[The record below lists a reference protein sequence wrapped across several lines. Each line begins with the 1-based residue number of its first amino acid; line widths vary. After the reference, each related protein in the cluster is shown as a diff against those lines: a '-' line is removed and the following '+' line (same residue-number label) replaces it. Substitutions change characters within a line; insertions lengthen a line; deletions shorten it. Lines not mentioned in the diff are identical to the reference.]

1 MEGMPRL
8 PMLTPEFKFSTASL
22 PAEFSTKIKEYI
34 LMHYQDDPSKYDAAI
49 NEMMSLRAQFGRL
62 VPDVE
67 TVCQMKRYYA
77 QLTMMKSRFPMEE
90 GDPIKIPFSWLD
102 KAMDMPSSAV
112 YEDVNFELTS
122 VMFNIGAIHAA
133 IAANET
139 RIDLDSIKNAFTHFQ
154 CAAFPFQHI
163 RDRMNAAKYSSIDF
177 EPSLL
182 TWYVNILLAQAQEC
196 ILEKSLI
203 DHRKNT
209 VIAKIAVYLRDIY
222 MSCHEHLES
231 SGLSDIISSSK
242 YRSIKNAFTHF
253 QCAAFP
259 FQHIRDRMNAA
270 KYSSIDFEPSLLT
283 WYVNILLAQAQ
294 ECILEKSLI
303 DHRKNTVIA
312 KIAVYLRD
320 IYMSCHE
327 HLESSGLSDII
338 SSSKY
343 REWLR
348 TCDVKAELYGVVA
361 MVHLG
366 EQADADKKMGDRL
379 AYYQIASE
387 HVKAAAKLVE
397 KDKRESLRQAV
408 VFATDVVVAKHID
421 SLRQTDIKPNSIKN
435 AFTHFQCAAFP
446 FQHIRDRMNAAKYS
460 SIDFEPSLL
469 TWYVNIL
476 LAQAQECILEKS
488 LIDHRKN
495 TVIAKIAVYLRDIY
509 MSCHEH
515 LESSGL
521 SDIISSSKY
530 REWLRTCDV
539 KAELYG
545 VVAMV
550 HLGEQADA
558 DKKMGD
564 RLAYYQIA
572 SEHVKAAAKLVEK
585 DKRESLR
592 QAVVF
597 ATDVVVA
604 KETNAKKENDFIY
617 HERIPRREELT
628 MVEGVSMVKPIGFE
642 PTDRSI
648 AGDDLFAALL
658 PMNVL
663 KSVSMYSEEKAKLK
677 RAVFDRVEAKDRE
690 LDDYML
696 SLQLD
701 EINLDKSVD
710 ELKLPEMLLERS
722 ATFNA
727 QPDAFPDLLDKLQR
741 VGHCAIEA
749 DHKLDDLHNRLSAID
764 SPDLTSDAGFE
775 AIKKEL
781 ERISDHHTKARTNNA
796 QLQRA
801 IAAHSENLRVLAMP
815 LGELNRRISGPAV
828 KPSETAE
835 GAQLKRML
843 CKTEEM
849 RKQRSQ
855 LLDTFSKDL
864 ENDDITA
871 KCLAEKDLDNT
882 DLYSR
887 ELKKHDEVIQLIDMN
902 LAAQVKILAAL
913 TEANASFADCRRQV
927 MELNRS
933 RADQVL
939 ALTAAYDVYVD
950 VLQKAD
956 EGLKFYS
963 TLFSLT
969 RTLDEAMEGIE
980 NAYEE
985 EKAAKEKE
993 KRQLEERARE
1003 LRMAREARE
1012 AMEQFRNQPID
1023 SPHSSALVSPLDFP
1037 PSAADGPKNVG
1048 GARLKDYMAYYR
1060 AKIAGHMPPSSQQHP
1075 TGIISSSS
1083 SAFSSCAQG
1092 LGLPGTLP
1100 PPQSPYVNAT
1110 GIAPPAAALSMS
1122 MPQGYQ
1128 STAGNAVTAS
1138 SRMAQNSPSIQ
1149 PYVGV
1154 GSATVG
1160 PLGTPSTG
1168 RSVVAPAALQA
1179 SLQHPLQMPS
1189 QPAVLN
1195 FLPTHTSH
1203 QPSIALFGSLSQP
1216 LTATSIVQPPSQPAV
1231 GVGYYVQS
1239 VGHNAHAFQH
1249 ASNTAGSAKQLAQNE
1264 AQMPHAP
1271 AAVQNAVQMP
1281 QNSMQ
1286 YAQHFAVS
1294 VCPRADQV
1302 LALTAAYD
1310 VYVDVLQKADEG
1322 LKFYS
1327 TLFSLTRTLDEAMEG
1342 IENAY
1347 EEEKAAKE
1355 KEKRQLEERARE
1367 LRMAREAREA
1377 MEQFRNQPIDSPHSS
1392 ALVSPLDFPPSAADG
1407 PKNVGGARLK
1417 DYMAY
1422 YRAKIAGHMPPSSQ
1436 QHPTGIISSSSSA
1449 FSSCAQGLGL
1459 PGTLPPPQSP
1469 YVNATGIAP
1478 PAAALSMSMPQ
1489 GYQSTAGNAVTASSR
1504 MAQNSPSIQPYVGVG
1519 SATVGPLG
1527 TPSTGRSVVAPAALQ
1542 ASLQHPLQMP
1552 SQPAVLNFLPTHTSH
1567 QPSIALFGSLSQPLT
1582 ATSIVQPPS
1591 QPAVGVGYYVQS
1603 VGHNAHAFGGGGEGG
1618 GGGGRG
1624 GVRGTIPQEILG
1636 HCKEAL
1642 MMPEVFRLECRADQV
1657 LALTAAYDVYVD
1669 VLQKADEGLKFYS
1682 TLFSLTRTLD
1692 EAMEGIE
1699 NAYEEEKAAKEKEK
1713 RQLEERARELRM
1725 AREAREAMEQFRNQP
1740 IDSPHSSALVSP
1752 LDFPPSAADGPKNV
1766 GGARLKDYMAYYRAK
1781 IAGHMPP
1788 SSQQHPT
1795 GIISSSS
1802 SAFSSCAQGLGLP
1815 GTLPPPQSPYVNAT
1829 GIAPPAAALSMSMP
1843 QGYQSTAG
1851 NAVTASSRM
1860 AQNSPSIQPY
1870 VGVGSATVGPLGTP
1884 STGRSVVAPAALQAS
1899 LQHPLQMPSQPAVL
1913 NFLPTHTSHQPSIA
1927 LFGSL
1932 SQPLTATS
1940 IVQPP
1945 SQPAVGVG
1953 YYVQSVGHNAHAFQH
1968 ASNTAGSA
1976 KQLAQNEAQ
1985 MPHAPAAVQN
1995 AVQMPQN
2002 SMQYAQH
2009 FAVSVC
2015 PSGTASQ
2022 QQSQLSDLGSQT
2034 VQPQKTVATTQLVN
2048 GCISALPFAPNAI
2061 SLHMQSNVAHNM
2073 QNSAAPI
2080 TAQTPSTASCAMMN
2094 SGITLQN
2101 RTHPLSPVVGA
2112 VNASSGTQF
2121 TELPITSLPQT
2132 AISSAT
2138 SITHSAHPSALSS
2151 EIPSNMQGGVIPDS
2165 FITTQM
2171 SDSSSAFAQVK
2182 QQTCRAVV
2190 SQRST
2195 CDGSSDSNLAAI
2207 NVSAG
2212 SFMPQSHP
2220 AVVPKQFL
2228 SPFAPSAQGASD
2240 SGVLSP
2246 WHQSLLTNSESLI
2259 YGNGRLLNQSPS
2271 MTQHHRSSGQPPN
2284 AVSGL
2289 AQQPSTAMHQSAYG
2303 VQQTAPYASTTQ
2315 NIDYMAYYR
2324 AKIAGHMP
2332 PSSQQHPTGIISSS
2346 SSAFSSCAQGLGLPG
2361 TLPPPQSPYVNATGI
2376 APPAAALSMSMP
2388 QGYQS
2393 TAGNAVTASSRM
2405 AQNSPSIQPYVGV
2418 GSATV
2423 GPLGTP
2429 STGRSVVAPAALQA
2443 SLQHP
2448 LQMPSQ
2454 PAVLNFLPTHT
2465 SHQPSIAL
2473 FGSLSQPLTATS
2485 IVQPPS
2491 QPAVGVGYYVQS
2503 VGHNAHAFQHAS
2515 NTAGSAKQLAQN
2527 EAQMPHAPAAVQNA
2541 VQMPQ
2546 NSMQY
2551 AQHFAV
2557 SVCPSGTASQQQSQL
2572 SDLGSQT
2579 VQPQKTVA
2587 TTQLVNGCISAL
2599 PFAPNAIS
2607 LHMQSNV
2614 AHNMQN
2620 SAAPITAQ
2628 TPSTASCA
2636 MMNSGI
2642 TLQNRTHPLSPV
2654 VGAVN
2659 ASSGTQFT
2667 ELPITSLPQTAIS
2680 SATSITH
2687 SAHPSA
2693 LSSEIPS
2700 NMQGGVIPD
2709 SFITTQM
2716 SDSSSAFA
2724 QVKQQTCRA
2733 VVSQRSTCD
2742 GSSDSNLAAIN
2753 VSAGSF
2759 MPQSHPAVVP
2769 KQFLSPFAPSAQ
2781 GASDS
2786 GVLSPW
2792 HQSLLTNSES
2802 LIYGNGRLLNQ
2813 SPSMTQHHR
2822 SSGQPPNAVS
2832 GLAQQP
2838 STAMHQ
2844 SAYGVQQTAPYAST
2858 TQNIDLMSS
2867 PLNANLPAPLLPCGQ
2882 QMQMHQ
2888 QTSSSNSA
2896 VSAIAP
2902 NAVHQG
2908 CSNSGPAAKSEMN
2921 AQHPQQ
2927 PAITSKSALSCAP
2940 SAEAVHISPAQC
2952 SAGDTLAEGGEY
2964 AIPEQC
2970 AVTISAT
2977 AVQPSSRPAA
2987 AVAPIVQSNSSTSLA
3002 SDVVLGMTSVT
3013 SLSYASTTP
3022 AAHKPSQATTATSS
3036 GPMASLDEM
3045 SNASSNRLRDVLNPE
3060 TFTIGEADATRIEK
3074 RQLREQFK
3082 AEGTT
3087 AQLPPLNPADPLN
3100 CLDAHYWIKK

>member
-139 RIDLDSIKNAFTHFQ
+139 RIDLD
-154 CAAFPFQHI
+154 
-163 RDRMNAAKYSSIDF
+163 
-177 EPSLL
+177 
-182 TWYVNILLAQAQEC
+182 
-196 ILEKSLI
+196 
-203 DHRKNT
+203 
-209 VIAKIAVYLRDIY
+209 
-222 MSCHEHLES
+222 
-231 SGLSDIISSSK
+231 
-242 YRSIKNAFTHF
+242 
-253 QCAAFP
+253 
-259 FQHIRDRMNAA
+259 
-270 KYSSIDFEPSLLT
+270 
-283 WYVNILLAQAQ
+283 
-294 ECILEKSLI
+294 
-303 DHRKNTVIA
+303 
-312 KIAVYLRD
+312 
-320 IYMSCHE
+320 
-327 HLESSGLSDII
+327 
-338 SSSKY
+338 
-343 REWLR
+343 
-348 TCDVKAELYGVVA
+348 
-361 MVHLG
+361 
-366 EQADADKKMGDRL
+366 
-379 AYYQIASE
+379 
-387 HVKAAAKLVE
+387 
-397 KDKRESLRQAV
+397 
-408 VFATDVVVAKHID
+408 
-421 SLRQTDIKPNSIKN
+421 SIKN

-1189 QPAVLN
+1189 QPAV
-1195 FLPTHTSH
+1195 S
-1203 QPSIALFGSLSQP
+1203 
-1216 LTATSIVQPPSQPAV
+1216 
-1231 GVGYYVQS
+1231 
-1239 VGHNAHAFQH
+1239 
-1249 ASNTAGSAKQLAQNE
+1249 
-1264 AQMPHAP
+1264 
-1271 AAVQNAVQMP
+1271 
-1281 QNSMQ
+1281 
-1286 YAQHFAVS
+1286 
-1294 VCPRADQV
+1294 
-1302 LALTAAYD
+1302 
-1310 VYVDVLQKADEG
+1310 
-1322 LKFYS
+1322 
-1327 TLFSLTRTLDEAMEG
+1327 
-1342 IENAY
+1342 
-1347 EEEKAAKE
+1347 
-1355 KEKRQLEERARE
+1355 
-1367 LRMAREAREA
+1367 
-1377 MEQFRNQPIDSPHSS
+1377 
-1392 ALVSPLDFPPSAADG
+1392 
-1407 PKNVGGARLK
+1407 
-1417 DYMAY
+1417 
-1422 YRAKIAGHMPPSSQ
+1422 
-1436 QHPTGIISSSSSA
+1436 
-1449 FSSCAQGLGL
+1449 
-1459 PGTLPPPQSP
+1459 
-1469 YVNATGIAP
+1469 
-1478 PAAALSMSMPQ
+1478 
-1489 GYQSTAGNAVTASSR
+1489 
-1504 MAQNSPSIQPYVGVG
+1504 
-1519 SATVGPLG
+1519 
-1527 TPSTGRSVVAPAALQ
+1527 
-1542 ASLQHPLQMP
+1542 
-1552 SQPAVLNFLPTHTSH
+1552 
-1567 QPSIALFGSLSQPLT
+1567 
-1582 ATSIVQPPS
+1582 
-1591 QPAVGVGYYVQS
+1591 
-1603 VGHNAHAFGGGGEGG
+1603 
-1618 GGGGRG
+1618 
-1624 GVRGTIPQEILG
+1624 
-1636 HCKEAL
+1636 
-1642 MMPEVFRLECRADQV
+1642 
-1657 LALTAAYDVYVD
+1657 
-1669 VLQKADEGLKFYS
+1669 
-1682 TLFSLTRTLD
+1682 
-1692 EAMEGIE
+1692 
-1699 NAYEEEKAAKEKEK
+1699 
-1713 RQLEERARELRM
+1713 
-1725 AREAREAMEQFRNQP
+1725 
-1740 IDSPHSSALVSP
+1740 
-1752 LDFPPSAADGPKNV
+1752 
-1766 GGARLKDYMAYYRAK
+1766 
-1781 IAGHMPP
+1781 
-1788 SSQQHPT
+1788 
-1795 GIISSSS
+1795 
-1802 SAFSSCAQGLGLP
+1802 
-1815 GTLPPPQSPYVNAT
+1815 
-1829 GIAPPAAALSMSMP
+1829 
-1843 QGYQSTAG
+1843 
-1851 NAVTASSRM
+1851 
-1860 AQNSPSIQPY
+1860 
-1870 VGVGSATVGPLGTP
+1870 
-1884 STGRSVVAPAALQAS
+1884 
-1899 LQHPLQMPSQPAVL
+1899 

-2061 SLHMQSNVAHNM
+2061 SQHMQSNVAHNM
-2073 QNSAAPI
+2073 QNSTAPI

-2171 SDSSSAFAQVK
+2171 SDSSSAFAQ
-2182 QQTCRAVV
+2182 
-2190 SQRST
+2190 
-2195 CDGSSDSNLAAI
+2195 
-2207 NVSAG
+2207 
-2212 SFMPQSHP
+2212 
-2220 AVVPKQFL
+2220 
-2228 SPFAPSAQGASD
+2228 
-2240 SGVLSP
+2240 
-2246 WHQSLLTNSESLI
+2246 
-2259 YGNGRLLNQSPS
+2259 
-2271 MTQHHRSSGQPPN
+2271 
-2284 AVSGL
+2284 
-2289 AQQPSTAMHQSAYG
+2289 
-2303 VQQTAPYASTTQ
+2303 
-2315 NIDYMAYYR
+2315 
-2324 AKIAGHMP
+2324 
-2332 PSSQQHPTGIISSS
+2332 
-2346 SSAFSSCAQGLGLPG
+2346 
-2361 TLPPPQSPYVNATGI
+2361 
-2376 APPAAALSMSMP
+2376 
-2388 QGYQS
+2388 
-2393 TAGNAVTASSRM
+2393 
-2405 AQNSPSIQPYVGV
+2405 
-2418 GSATV
+2418 
-2423 GPLGTP
+2423 
-2429 STGRSVVAPAALQA
+2429 
-2443 SLQHP
+2443 
-2448 LQMPSQ
+2448 
-2454 PAVLNFLPTHT
+2454 
-2465 SHQPSIAL
+2465 
-2473 FGSLSQPLTATS
+2473 
-2485 IVQPPS
+2485 
-2491 QPAVGVGYYVQS
+2491 
-2503 VGHNAHAFQHAS
+2503 
-2515 NTAGSAKQLAQN
+2515 
-2527 EAQMPHAPAAVQNA
+2527 
-2541 VQMPQ
+2541 
-2546 NSMQY
+2546 
-2551 AQHFAV
+2551 
-2557 SVCPSGTASQQQSQL
+2557 
-2572 SDLGSQT
+2572 
-2579 VQPQKTVA
+2579 
-2587 TTQLVNGCISAL
+2587 
-2599 PFAPNAIS
+2599 
-2607 LHMQSNV
+2607 
-2614 AHNMQN
+2614 
-2620 SAAPITAQ
+2620 
-2628 TPSTASCA
+2628 
-2636 MMNSGI
+2636 
-2642 TLQNRTHPLSPV
+2642 
-2654 VGAVN
+2654 
-2659 ASSGTQFT
+2659 
-2667 ELPITSLPQTAIS
+2667 
-2680 SATSITH
+2680 
-2687 SAHPSA
+2687 
-2693 LSSEIPS
+2693 
-2700 NMQGGVIPD
+2700 
-2709 SFITTQM
+2709 
-2716 SDSSSAFA
+2716 
-2724 QVKQQTCRA
+2724 
-2733 VVSQRSTCD
+2733 
-2742 GSSDSNLAAIN
+2742 
-2753 VSAGSF
+2753 
-2759 MPQSHPAVVP
+2759 
-2769 KQFLSPFAPSAQ
+2769 
-2781 GASDS
+2781 
-2786 GVLSPW
+2786 
-2792 HQSLLTNSES
+2792 
-2802 LIYGNGRLLNQ
+2802 
-2813 SPSMTQHHR
+2813 
-2822 SSGQPPNAVS
+2822 
-2832 GLAQQP
+2832 
-2838 STAMHQ
+2838 
-2844 SAYGVQQTAPYAST
+2844 
-2858 TQNIDLMSS
+2858 
-2867 PLNANLPAPLLPCGQ
+2867 
-2882 QMQMHQ
+2882 
-2888 QTSSSNSA
+2888 
-2896 VSAIAP
+2896 
-2902 NAVHQG
+2902 
-2908 CSNSGPAAKSEMN
+2908 
-2921 AQHPQQ
+2921 
-2927 PAITSKSALSCAP
+2927 
-2940 SAEAVHISPAQC
+2940 
-2952 SAGDTLAEGGEY
+2952 
-2964 AIPEQC
+2964 
-2970 AVTISAT
+2970 
-2977 AVQPSSRPAA
+2977 
-2987 AVAPIVQSNSSTSLA
+2987 
-3002 SDVVLGMTSVT
+3002 
-3013 SLSYASTTP
+3013 
-3022 AAHKPSQATTATSS
+3022 
-3036 GPMASLDEM
+3036 
-3045 SNASSNRLRDVLNPE
+3045 
-3060 TFTIGEADATRIEK
+3060 
-3074 RQLREQFK
+3074 
-3082 AEGTT
+3082 
-3087 AQLPPLNPADPLN
+3087 
-3100 CLDAHYWIKK
+3100 